1 MHPKD
6 LLLAVLVTAIWGINF
21 SLIKLG
27 LVSLD
32 PFTLAAFRF
41 LLCAIP
47 LVFFV
52 EKPDVSLMYIA
63 TYGLIFGVGLW
74 GIVSLG
80 IYFGI
85 SAGVASLVL
94 QFSAFLTV
102 LLGFLLLNEKISRFK
117 KWGSALALAGLVLII
132 TITDGSVTYIGLAL
146 VLFGALSW
154 SLANIIVKKSGTKK
168 MFAFLVWSSVFSPI
182 PLFLLGSMT
191 QDENYFSNLLLQ
203 LDRNAIYSILFQV
216 YPTTLFG
223 YWVWNSLLKKYP
235 ASTVAPLSLLVPIFG
250 LIGSSVL
257 LDEAMGTKKI
267 LASIL
272 IISGLTISVLG
283 ERLYQSYQ
291 SVNSRPAR

>member
-102 LLGFLLLNEKISRFK
+102 LLGFLLLNEKISQFK

-191 QDENYFSNLLLQ
+191 QDENY
-203 LDRNAIYSILFQV
+203 SILFQV

-283 ERLYQSYQ
+283 ERLYQSYR